1 MGKDVDRSP
10 SSPVLAQRKS
20 EDESLTKS
28 RWAHRLPPP
37 TPARNPAPFPA
48 TRRSARRKS
57 EWLGDSRRSR
67 PASKRPSPGLKVNAL
82 VLRLWT
88 AGRRGVERVSGVEQG
103 CGGKGKMARAGG
115 QAGRPGGGLGRGGG
129 RGESSSRAD
138 LFTSKRL

>member
-1 MGKDVDRSP
+1 MGTQVTAAHSRPQP
-10 SSPVLAQRKS
+10 SALPRNAEVSTS
-20 EDESLTKS
+20 EV
-28 RWAHRLPPP
+28 RVAGGLPPQ
-37 TPARNPAPFPA
+37 PAC
-48 TRRSARRKS
+48 
-57 EWLGDSRRSR
+57 
-67 PASKRPSPGLKVNAL
+67 SKRPSPGLKVNAL